1 MAIQLNSFGN
11 CTTDLRG
18 TGTRSCD
25 IQTFGDVLGI
35 ALLQKGVSFNVLT
48 DTLND
53 ALWLARL
60 KAFQLFPFLGVYN
73 FEQTTPDNEIN
84 TSSTGVLAKVRNG
97 KPQFTFSFDKG
108 GCFHKAL
115 YDKSGKS
122 RWDVAMLF
130 DKGLLMASN
139 QASTAIKG
147 FNMGLFDVETFK
159 LVQGTDPQ
167 MSMAKIQLLD
177 AEEFNQ
183 RFEFFTWEQ
192 LGFNALEVNG
202 VVDTTVKV
210 DTPVT
215 DGDTTVVVSV
225 ANACNVDDVI
235 LGLDSETNWALGGVQ
250 AVDRTV
256 SSVTFDAD
264 TLKYT
269 LTLSGALA
277 EADTIQP
284 RLVSGATSVAE
295 DSDDNLFKGQSVLIT
310 VAAAPSV

>member
-1 MAIQLNSFGN
+1 MAINLNSYGN

-35 ALLQKGVSFNVLT
+35 ALLQKGISFNVLT
-48 DTLND
+48 DTLNN
-53 ALWLARL
+53 ALWLGRL

-84 TSSTGVLAKVRNG
+84 TSSTGVLSKVRNG

-122 RWDVAMLF
+122 RWDIAMLF
-130 DKGLLMASN
+130 DKGLLMATN
-139 QASTAIKG
+139 QSETQLKG
-147 FNMGLFDVETFK
+147 FNMGLFDVETFR

-183 RFEFFTWEQ
+183 RFQFFTWEQ

-202 VVDTTVKV
+202 VVDTVVSV
-210 DTPVT
+210 DTPVN
-215 DGDTTVVVSV
+215 DGDDEVVLSV

-235 LGLDSETNWALGGVQ
+235 LGLDETANWALGGTQ
-250 AVDRTV
+250 ATPRTITGV
-256 SSVTFDAD
+256 AFDAD

-269 LTLSGALA
+269 LTLSGVLA
-277 EADTIQP
+277 ENDTIQP
-284 RLVSGATSVAE
+284 RLVSGSTSVAE
-295 DSDDNLFKGQSVLIT
+295 DADGNLFKGQSALIT